1 MVNKKGK
8 TDKAIGKGKWIAEI
22 GLCHY
27 VKLPGFLILS
37 SVAKSLQSLCKGLCE
52 QNVMWILLLEGSLGV
67 EKTGNKETF
76 RKLLHVSCWE
86 TMWRGSWWQWS
97 FSWHKIINHQS

>member
-52 QNVMWILLLEGSLGV
+52 QNVM
-67 EKTGNKETF
+67 
-76 RKLLHVSCWE
+76 
-86 TMWRGSWWQWS
+86 
-97 FSWHKIINHQS
+97 